1 MDPTESRMQKTPW
14 ASIII
19 IGILAVILLILVG
32 PMNTLNHIFSNPDR
46 PLLEH
51 LTLQQLQEISNMLA
65 LYVKGRTVLAL
76 INTGL
81 LLYLMALYF
90 GIYREN
96 KSNFSLC
103 LVLFSFTLFLY
114 SITSN
119 PILIWV
125 NGFQETNIFSMFNFL
140 PDIFTTLASAILIYL
155 SRQ

>member
-1 MDPTESRMQKTPW
+1 MQKTPW

-32 PMNTLNHIFSNPDR
+32 PMNTLNHTFSNPDR

-51 LTLQQLQEISNMLA
+51 LTPQQLQEISNMLA

-90 GIYREN
+90 SIYREN
-96 KSNFSLC
+96 RSNFSLC

-125 NGFQETNIFSMFNFL
+125 NGFQETNIFNIFNFL